1 LQIANLDQ
9 NVIDTRLPKS
19 STFLKAGTIL
29 ALAFG
34 FFGPVNVAAA
44 TDDASAND
52 DKIQKALSGRT
63 AFEAGKT
70 YRPWRQYFAADGTTV
85 YFGDG
90 PSSIGRW
97 EVRGNQYCSLW
108 PPVAEWECY
117 DVFLDMFDRNIIW
130 FPKAGSPI
138 SADLFDGDQTALRSA
153 PKR

>member
-1 LQIANLDQ
+1 MRHQTA
-9 NVIDTRLPKS
+9 
-19 STFLKAGTIL
+19 LKAGAGL
-29 ALAFG
+29 VLAFFLLG
-34 FFGPVNVAAA
+34 KWDAARA
-44 TDDASAND
+44 TDVTIPDGPR
-52 DKIQKALSGRT
+52 IQKALSNKT
-63 AFEAGKT
+63 AFEDDKS

-138 SADLFDGDQTALRSA
+138 SADLFDGDQTALRAA